1 MTECHSM
8 MICCN
13 DITIDAEVKS
23 SGSLF
28 RSPLNHNHVC
38 FTSLGNRNIHT
49 VDVILP
55 ELVIWDSL
63 TTSLNISDWNA
74 IEYVAIGFISND
86 VFNHIKIKYPEHGN
100 SVRLT
105 IKKDDLLFLVNK
117 INPSSYNTQSIR
129 YFIKTKPNIE
139 HITCDIYHL
148 EINTVPSV
156 IIDQNILKNPSYAFA
171 KQLIEYIKSSIK
183 YEEAE
188 IIKSIKE
195 DFIPLSAKQRL
206 YLKRTSLSDIPN
218 TLQFSYH
225 SLHFIQ
231 LLLVYYIEKDDTVA
245 FNYALSL
252 FYKWKSDFYEK
263 NESAYLWYDHGT
275 AERLISFCIMILA
288 CKKCNR
294 TDVIDIVT
302 PLIYSHAVLLS
313 SPAFYANNQKYKFHN
328 HAWFQDL
335 SLIIASSFINSDA
348 SNKWLDT
355 AILRLQEQLAHLIK
369 PCRNT
374 NNVSV
379 FVENSTG
386 YHFGITRILDCFA
399 KLIIDIDDD
408 FSSSLEETISSL
420 NAFTDNV
427 SYPNSQFPAF
437 GDTYRHA
444 GYIDRAFRENRK
456 NIIDASDAGY
466 LIAQGIQDNKAF
478 QINFIGS
485 SLSST
490 HKHEDNLS
498 FTLFFDGIEW
508 LIDPSFYSHEYDKP
522 IPKYLRG
529 VTAHNCVHLKNE
541 EYSIEPGKCNVSLIR
556 NSKYDYN
563 FYGHHICFLDA
574 KIKREIIGNLNEC
587 TLFIKDKVISDNLD
601 KAYVRLHFNED
612 VKLKKVSN
620 GFVATHT
627 KSNYTLKIKMP
638 TDEFYIVPSN
648 VNGNFVD
655 GIGGTGFM
663 THSNIPCVECVIP
676 TNQDCHWTLVFQLK
690 HD

>member
-8 MICCN
+8 KICYN
-13 DITIDAEVKS
+13 NITVDAEVKS

-28 RSPLNHNHVC
+28 RSPLNHDHVC

-49 VDVILP
+49 VDVKLP
-55 ELVIWDSL
+55 ELVIWNSL
-63 TTSLNISDWNA
+63 ITSLSLSDWNA
-74 IEYVAIGFISND
+74 IEYVAIGFISNGT
-86 VFNHIKIKYPEHGN
+86 FNHIKIKYPEHGN
-100 SVRLT
+100 NLRFT

-117 INPSSYNTQSIR
+117 VNPSNYSTQCIR
-129 YFIKTKPNIE
+129 YFIKTKPNFE
-139 HITCDIYHL
+139 HITCEIYSL

-156 IIDQNILKNPSYAFA
+156 DIDQDFLRNPSDEFS
-171 KQLIEYIKSSIK
+171 KQLISYIKSSIK

-188 IIKSIKE
+188 IINSIKE
-195 DFIPLSAKQRL
+195 EFIPLSAKQKF
-206 YLKRTSLSDIPN
+206 YFKCTTLSEIPN

-225 SLHFIQ
+225 SLHFVQ
-231 LLLVYYIEKDDTVA
+231 LLLVYYIENDDSAA

-252 FYKWKSDFYEK
+252 FNKWKSEFYEK

-275 AERLISFCIMILA
+275 AERLISLCVMILA
-288 CKKCNR
+288 CKKCSR
-294 TDVIDIVT
+294 TDIIDVIT

-335 SLIIASSFINSDA
+335 SLIIASSFINSDV

-369 PCRNT
+369 PCHNT
-374 NNVSV
+374 NNLSV
-379 FVENSTG
+379 FIENSTG

-399 KLIIDIDDD
+399 KLIIDVDYS
-408 FSSSLEETISSL
+408 FYSSLEKIVSSL
-420 NAFTDNV
+420 NVFTENV

-444 GYIDRAFRENRK
+444 GSVDRVFRENRK
-456 NIIDASDAGY
+456 NVIDASDAGY
-466 LIAQGIQDNKAF
+466 LIAQGIQNNKAF
-478 QINFIGS
+478 QVNFIGS

-529 VTAHNCVHLKNE
+529 VTAHNCVHVRDE
-541 EYSIEPGKCNVSLIR
+541 EYSIEPGKCNVSLIK

-563 FYGHHICFLDA
+563 FHGRHTCFSDV
-574 KIKREIIGNLNEC
+574 KIQREIIGNLNEC
-587 TLFIKDKVISDNLD
+587 TLFIKDKVVTENLN
-601 KAYVRLHFNED
+601 KAYVRLHFNEEI
-612 VKLKKVSN
+612 KLKKVSN

-627 KSNYTLKIKMP
+627 KSDYALKIKMP
-638 TDEFYIVPSN
+638 TNEFYIIQSN
-648 VNGNFVD
+648 INDGVVD

-663 THSNIPCVECVIP
+663 THSDIPCIECVIP
-676 TNQDCHWTLVFQLK
+676 TNQDCHWTLVLQLK
-690 HD
+690 K